1 MATKTTKSSPDS
13 ICLHCLESASM
24 HRLYDRADKLSRE
37 VIGAAIEVHRH
48 KGPGLIESIYERCL
62 LRELELR
69 SIPATTQKLVR
80 VEYKGLVFDEP
91 LRFDLLVD
99 NCLLVELK
107 AVEILHPSGK
117 AQLFSYMKL
126 LDIPIGL
133 LINFHEPVLKNGIS
147 RMILRGANRIEEDQS
162 NEIFLV
168 PVRILVSFVT
178 FCKESLPIRD
188 IRNLLR
194 RQLYAKAGRL

>member
-1 MATKTTKSSPDS
+1 
-13 ICLHCLESASM
+13 M
-24 HRLYDRADKLSRE
+24 HTLYEKADGLSGK

-48 KGPGLIESIYERCL
+48 KGAGLIESIYERCL

-69 SIPATTQKLVR
+69 SIPATTQKIVR

-107 AVEILHPSGK
+107 AVELLHPSSK

-126 LDIPIGL
+126 LDIPVGL
-133 LINFHEPVLKNGIS
+133 LVNFHEPVLKNGIF
-147 RMILRGANRIEEDQS
+147 RMILPGANRTEVGDEK
-162 NEIFLV
+162 E
-168 PVRILVSFVT
+168 VS
-178 FCKESLPIRD
+178 L
-188 IRNLLR
+188 
-194 RQLYAKAGRL
+194 

>member
-1 MATKTTKSSPDS
+1 
-13 ICLHCLESASM
+13 M
-24 HRLYDRADKLSRE
+24 HLLYQKADHLSGE

-48 KGPGLIESIYERCL
+48 KGPGLIESIYERCI

-69 SIPATTQKLVR
+69 SIPATTQKIVR

-99 NCLLVELK
+99 DCLLVELK
-107 AVEILHPSGK
+107 AVEVLHPFSK

-147 RMILRGANRIEEDQS
+147 RMILPEANQTEE
-162 NEIFLV
+162 NEDSE
-168 PVRILVSFVT
+168 VSF
-178 FCKESLPIRD
+178 
-188 IRNLLR
+188 
-194 RQLYAKAGRL
+194 

>member
-1 MATKTTKSSPDS
+1 M
-13 ICLHCLESASM
+13 
-24 HRLYDRADKLSRE
+24 
-37 VIGAAIEVHRH
+37 
-48 KGPGLIESIYERCL
+48 L

-99 NCLLVELK
+99 DCLLIELK
-107 AVEILHPSGK
+107 AVEILHPFSK

-133 LINFHEPVLKNGIS
+133 LINFHETLLKNGIS
-147 RMILRGANRIEEDQS
+147 RIILPGTNRTGEDES
-162 NEIFLV
+162 NDI
-168 PVRILVSFVT
+168 
-178 FCKESLPIRD
+178 SL
-188 IRNLLR
+188 
-194 RQLYAKAGRL
+194 